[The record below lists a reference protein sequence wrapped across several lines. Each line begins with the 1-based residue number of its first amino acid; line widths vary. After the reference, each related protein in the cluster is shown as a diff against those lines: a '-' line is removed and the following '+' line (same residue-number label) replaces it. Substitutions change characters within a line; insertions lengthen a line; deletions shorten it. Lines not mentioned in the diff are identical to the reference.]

1 MRTEQLR
8 DVIGDR
14 GPFVSVYV
22 DASHDTEDALTKSE
36 LRWRAAETRL
46 WDVGADQATI
56 EATRQAVLDPPA
68 VGRSGRAVI
77 AARGQVL
84 LTEDFPVPPAA
95 DVVRWSELP
104 YLLPLLSAVDPP
116 VPHVVVLADK
126 IGGHLRAIDG
136 HGDPVSDTATHGA
149 EQPLH
154 HVSGGGL
161 AHGSMENRSEET
173 VRRNAR
179 DTADLAVRL
188 AARVDAE
195 LVILAGT
202 VSARTAIHAELP
214 HHVKKITAELDVNA
228 AHTDLDS
235 AEVNDGVARLLAQR
249 QAERDEAV
257 LERWHVGSA
266 HGNACEGLG
275 KVTEALRSG
284 AVETI
289 LVTDP
294 SLSERTVWR
303 GSDPSQVATD
313 RAEFPE
319 AAECR
324 ADEAVPAAALATSA
338 DVLVLTGAATLTDGI
353 AALLRF

>member
-1 MRTEQLR
+1 M
-8 DVIGDR
+8 
-14 GPFVSVYV
+14 
-22 DASHDTEDALTKSE
+22 
-36 LRWRAAETRL
+36 
-46 WDVGADQATI
+46 
-56 EATRQAVLDPPA
+56 LDPPA

-77 AARGQVL
+77 AAHGDVL

-104 YLLPLLSAVDPP
+104 YLLPLLSSTEPP

-126 IGGHLRAIDG
+126 IGAALRAIDA
-136 HGDPVSDTATHGA
+136 HGEQVSDTSTHGA
-149 EQPLH
+149 ETPVH
-154 HVSGGGL
+154 HVSGGGP
-161 AHGSMENRSEET
+161 AHGSMENRAEET

-179 DTADLAVRL
+179 DTAELAVRL
-188 AARVDAE
+188 AERIDAE

-202 VSARTAIHAELP
+202 ISARTAIHAELP
-214 HHVKKITAELDVNA
+214 QHIRKLTAELDVNA

-235 AEVNDGVARLLAQR
+235 AEVNEGVARLLAEC

-257 LERWHVGSA
+257 LERLHVGSA
-266 HGNACEGLG
+266 HGNACEGLD
-275 KVTEALRSG
+275 KVTGALRSG
-284 AVETI
+284 AVEAI

-294 SLSERTVWR
+294 SLAERTVWR

-313 RAEFPE
+313 RAEVQEP
-319 AAECR
+319 AEYR

-338 DVLVLTGAATLTDGI
+338 DVLVLTGAASLTDGI